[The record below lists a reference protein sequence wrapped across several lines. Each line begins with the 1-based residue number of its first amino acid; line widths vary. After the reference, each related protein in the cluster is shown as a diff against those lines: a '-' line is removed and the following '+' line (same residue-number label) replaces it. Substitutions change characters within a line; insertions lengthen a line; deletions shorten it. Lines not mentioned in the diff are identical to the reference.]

1 MPDYQ
6 KRKVSFFLYF
16 KYPAMPITRIN
27 GVNLFWEM
35 NGDKGEPIIMVHGS
49 WGDHHNWD
57 AVVPELAKNFRVVTY
72 DRRGHSQSE
81 RPAGQG
87 FVREDVDDLAALI
100 NYLKLTPAN
109 IAGNSFGAIISLKL
123 ASQDPELFKTMV
135 IHEPP
140 LFTLLEGQPDAAI
153 ALQIVGERINAVIR
167 LLKQGKDKEGAELF
181 VETIAFG
188 PDTWKSLPGQLQ
200 QTFIYNASTWLDE
213 MQDNESL
220 KIDLSKLKK
229 NSRPVFLSQGEK
241 SPPFFPLVID
251 IIANS
256 LPKVERKTFAGA
268 GHVPHISHSAEYV
281 KAITEFIFN
290 QRVQSYQSL

>member
-1 MPDYQ
+1 
-6 KRKVSFFLYF
+6 V
-16 KYPAMPITRIN
+16 PITRIN
-27 GVNLFWEM
+27 GVNLFWEIT
-35 NGDKGEPIIMVHGS
+35 GDKGEPVVMVHGS

-87 FVREDVDDLAALI
+87 YVREDVNDLAALI
-100 NYLKLTPAN
+100 NYLKLAPAN

-123 ASQDPELFKTMV
+123 ASQHPELFKTMV

-140 LFTLLEGQPDAAI
+140 LFTLLEGQPEVGK
-153 ALQIVGERINAVIR
+153 ALQIVTERIQAVVN
-167 LLKQGKDKEGAELF
+167 LLKEGKNEEGAELF

-188 PDTWKSLPGQLQ
+188 AGAWKNLTGQLQ

-213 MQDNESL
+213 MQDDESL
-220 KIDLSKLKK
+220 RIDLSKLR
-229 NSRPVFLSQGEK
+229 NFSHPVFLSQGEK
-241 SPPFFPLVID
+241 SPPFFPVVID

-256 LPKVERKTFAGA
+256 LPNVKRKTFAGA